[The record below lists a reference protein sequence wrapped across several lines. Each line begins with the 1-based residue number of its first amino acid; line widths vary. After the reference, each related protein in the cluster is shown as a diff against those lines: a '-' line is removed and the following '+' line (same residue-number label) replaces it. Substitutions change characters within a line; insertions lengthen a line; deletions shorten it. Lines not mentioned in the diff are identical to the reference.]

1 MPERR
6 WVTVEKLSQETGLT
20 REAIWAYRKKGQ
32 IVQGKHWVKKG
43 RRLFIDMNGFNRWL
57 EGTEA

>member
-1 MPERR
+1 MIERR
-6 WVTVEKLSQETGLT
+6 WVTVEKASAETGLT

-32 IVQGKHWVKKG
+32 IRLGEHFVKKG
-43 RRLFIDMNGFNRWL
+43 RRIFIDMNEFYRWL